1 MCGIAGLVNFGS
13 SSVTNME
20 KMKTR
25 MVHRGPDGEGTWLSE
40 DGRVCLGHQR
50 LAILD
55 LSENGRQPFVSAS
68 GRYVIVYNG
77 EIYNFHELRDKLLGE
92 KKVQGF
98 RSTCDTE
105 ILLEGIEA
113 YGLENTLNIC
123 RGMFAI
129 GVYDRKERILQLAR
143 DRIGE
148 KPLYYGFLKG
158 SQSFAF
164 ASDIGSI
171 AALDGFCNP
180 INTAVLNIYFEQGFI
195 PAPYSIYEG
204 ISKLMPG
211 TILTLRSPFGPDN
224 LQQQVYWSI
233 RDVAARGQKN
243 LFTGTRREAADE
255 LERLLR
261 SSIREQMVADV
272 PLGAFLSAGIDSST
286 VVSLMQEENPGKV
299 RTFTIGMEDSTYNE
313 ATYAAEIAAHL
324 GTDHTQMYITEKDAM
339 AVVPELAHMFSE
351 PFADSSQIP
360 TYLVSRMT
368 REHVT
373 VSLSGDGGDELFC
386 GYTSYASVERIWGKI
401 RYVPRWL
408 RKPASAL
415 VLASPM
421 AQKDIWRIKG
431 KLLSADGPEDI
442 YRMSFCTDPVVEQIT
457 RDHRVLPYAYTQTA
471 FDELREVNHDIMLM
485 DMRMYHPDDIL
496 VKVDRTAM
504 AVSLETRVPML
515 DRDVVEFAWTLP
527 VEYLRDNVNREGE
540 HAGDNSGG
548 TVGKLVLR
556 DVLYRYVPRSI
567 MDRPKKGFS
576 IPVDQW
582 LLTPGLRGW
591 AESLLDRRLLE
602 QQQILNPEVVRRIW
616 EDYTERGI
624 WRIQIWYILMFQAWM
639 AQEYVG
645 RNGQLHV

>member
-1 MCGIAGLVNFGS
+1 
-13 SSVTNME
+13 ME
-20 KMKTR
+20 KMKAR

-40 DGRVCLGHQR
+40 DGTVCLGHQR

-55 LSENGRQPFVSAS
+55 LSKNGRQPFISAS

-77 EIYNFHELRDKLLGE
+77 EIYNFYELRDKLLAE
-92 KKVQGF
+92 KKIERF

-113 YGLENTLNIC
+113 YGLEKTLEIC

-129 GVYDRKERILQLAR
+129 GVYDRKERVLRLAR

-158 SQSFAF
+158 TQSFVF

-171 AALDGFCNP
+171 AVLDGFANP
-180 INTAVLNIYFEQGFI
+180 INEAVLNIYFEQGFI

-204 ISKLMPG
+204 ISKLVPG
-211 TILTLRSPFGPDN
+211 TILTIRAPFGEDHLH
-224 LQQQVYWSI
+224 LQTYWSV
-233 RDVAARGQKN
+233 REVAARGQKN
-243 LFTGTRREAADE
+243 LFTGSRKEAADE

-261 SSIREQMVADV
+261 GSIRDQMVADV

-286 VVSLMQEENPGKV
+286 IVSLMQAENPGRV
-299 RTFTIGMEDSTYNE
+299 RTFTIGMEDEKYNE

-339 AVVPELAHMFSE
+339 AVVPELARMFSE

-360 TYLVSRMT
+360 TYLVSKMT

-401 RYVPRWL
+401 RHVPRWI

-415 VLASPM
+415 VLASP
-421 AQKDIWRIKG
+421 AAKKDIWRIKG
-431 KLLSADGPEDI
+431 TLLSANGPEDI
-442 YRMSFCTDPVVEQIT
+442 YRMSFRTDPLALQIPLDQST
-457 RDHRVLPYAYTQTA
+457 LPYAYTQTG
-471 FDELREVNHDIMLM
+471 FDELKEVNHDIMLM

-527 VEYLRDNVNREGE
+527 VEYLRDNVNRAGE

-582 LLTPGLRGW
+582 LRRPGLREW
-591 AESLLDRRLLE
+591 AETLLDRSLLE
-602 QQQILNPEVVRRIW
+602 RQHILNPDVVRRIW

-639 AQEYVG
+639 MQEYPG
-645 RNGQLHV
+645 STSM